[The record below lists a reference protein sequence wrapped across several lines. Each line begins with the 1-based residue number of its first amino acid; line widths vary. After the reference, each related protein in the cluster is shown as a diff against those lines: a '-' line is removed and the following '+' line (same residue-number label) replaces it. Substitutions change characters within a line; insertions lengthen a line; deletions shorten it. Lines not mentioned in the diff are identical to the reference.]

1 MADADNFETTY
12 KRYQE
17 TQTKANE
24 LNKAAVFHALAEA
37 GIQRVT
43 VTFDG
48 EGDSGQTDEA
58 IGYKNDEAIG
68 LPESSLTIHAVAW
81 GSETITGAIGS
92 LSEAIESL
100 CFGYLSEAH
109 GGWENNDGG
118 FGEFTFHV
126 SERRI
131 ELEFNA
137 RYSDSTQHCHTF

>member
-1 MADADNFETTY
+1 MADAYNFETEY

-17 TQTKANE
+17 ALKKTNE

-100 CFGYLSEAH
+100 CYGYLSEAH
-109 GGWENNDGG
+109 GGWENNDGA

-131 ELEFNA
+131 ELDFND
-137 RYSDSTQHCHTF
+137 RFTDHTNYAYTF